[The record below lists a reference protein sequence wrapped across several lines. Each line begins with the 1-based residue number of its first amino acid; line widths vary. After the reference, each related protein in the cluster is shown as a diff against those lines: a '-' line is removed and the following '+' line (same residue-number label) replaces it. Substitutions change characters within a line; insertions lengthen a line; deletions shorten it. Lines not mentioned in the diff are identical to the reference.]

1 MVSRHMTAGLYDER
15 VPLMHLEA
23 LDTFRYLKEQLD
35 TDYYEQ
41 LIQTYLLDNPHAS
54 LVLIRPERGL
64 TARMDAAQK
73 EKLAAYKD
81 SLSEEEKEKLAA
93 DTPENLRAYQE
104 APDGIRRHW
113 PPFRCCGFSDIRKE
127 AEVPP
132 TGKDRA
138 WPTAEVLFT
147 EQESNGIGYVELDF
161 DARAGLHGGTGA
173 LCGHPHP
180 CAGLCEHRTL
190 QLSGAVP

>member
-1 MVSRHMTAGLYDER
+1 M
-15 VPLMHLEA
+15 
-23 LDTFRYLKEQLD
+23 Q
-35 TDYYEQ
+35 
-41 LIQTYLLDNPHAS
+41 
-54 LVLIRPERGL
+54 
-64 TARMDAAQK
+64 AQK

-93 DTPENLRAYQE
+93 DTKNLRAYQE
-104 APDGIRRHW
+104 APDDPAALATI
-113 PPFRCCGFSDIRKE
+113 PVLQISDIRKE

-132 TGKDRA
+132 LEKIGDG
-138 WPTAEVLFT
+138 TAEVLFT

-161 DARAGLHGGTGA
+161 DAGQVPGGTGA
-173 LCGHPHP
+173 LCGHPHQ

>member
-1 MVSRHMTAGLYDER
+1 MYGLQAYDSWLYDER

-93 DTPENLRAYQE
+93 DTKNLRAYQE
-104 APDGIRRHW
+104 APDDPAALATI
-113 PPFRCCGFSDIRKE
+113 PVLQDFRYPKGGGST
-127 AEVPP
+127 AS
-132 TGKDRA
+132 GKDRGWHRRGA
-138 WPTAEVLFT
+138 VHRT
-147 EQESNGIGYVELDF
+147 GIQRHRLC
-161 DARAGLHGGTGA
+161 RAGF
-173 LCGHPHP
+173 
-180 CAGLCEHRTL
+180 
-190 QLSGAVP
+190 

>member
-1 MVSRHMTAGLYDER
+1 MYGLQAYDSWLYDER

-93 DTPENLRAYQE
+93 DTKNLRAYQE
-104 APDGIRRHW
+104 APDDPAALATI
-113 PPFRCCGFSDIRKE
+113 PVLQISDIRKE
-127 AEVPP
+127 AEVPLLEKI
-132 TGKDRA
+132 GDG
-138 WPTAEVLFT
+138 TAEVLFT

-161 DARAGLHGGTGA
+161 DAGQVPEA
-173 LCGHPHP
+173 L
-180 CAGLCEHRTL
+180 
-190 QLSGAVP
+190 VPMWASSPVCWAM